1 MALHGSNGR
10 RRRRQRGF
18 TLIELLVVLTILA
31 LIGGV
36 VGTQVLRYV
45 GTAKSETARL
55 QMNQISSALDLF
67 RLDVGRYPSQ
77 AEGLRAL
84 VERPAGLAR
93 WNGPYL
99 KGGQLPA
106 DPWERAY
113 VYRMPGSQGRD
124 FDLISLGADGQVGGS
139 GEAADI
145 VLN

>member
-1 MALHGSNGR
+1 MRGSDRKRGK
-10 RRRRQRGF
+10 RQAGF

-55 QMNQISSALDLF
+55 QMNQISAALDLF

-84 VERPAGLAR
+84 VERPAGLPR

-113 VYRMPGSQGRD
+113 IYRLPGSQGRE

-145 VLN
+145 LLN